1 MPLVQITTEALFHT
15 SGDHLRILKSAGLA
29 VGYPAQ
35 HPIVTEEDTLSAV
48 RGAVAVL
55 AGSEPYTA
63 RVLDE
68 SPELR
73 VISRNGVGYDCVDV
87 AAATERGVAVT
98 ITPQGNHEAVAEHT
112 LALVLALARSVVR
125 CDRDVRVGAWRRN
138 EPFVPLRG
146 KTLGLVGLGRIGR
159 SVARRAAAFRMRLL
173 CFEPYPDQTL
183 VDQLGIE
190 LVALDDLLKQSDFVT
205 LHSPLTPQTRGL
217 IDRRSL
223 ALMRR
228 GSFLVNTARGGLIVE
243 DDLCEALRSRHLAG
257 AALDVFTHEP
267 PPPDHPLFELDNV
280 VLSPHAAALDTQAVI
295 DMANAAAQNISDV
308 LAGRWPDE
316 GLLNPAV
323 RERIA
328 K

>member
-138 EPFVPLRG
+138 EPYVPLRG

>member
-138 EPFVPLRG
+138 EPYVPLRG

-280 VLSPHAAALDTQAVI
+280 VFSPHAAALDTQAVI